1 MIKLTIF
8 GHSLTLAGLKKSLP
22 LADLHNNRRISA
34 ENGAYG
40 DIDPSRSHLNVHL
53 VSSGA
58 LSYVDAVKKHLIQAR
73 LDLNHFGYKKKNRGY
88 AVEFLFTVTAGHQ
101 CDFESMYRDCL
112 DWLKSYHPECPIVH
126 AIIHFDEGTPHMHVI
141 LVPLFGGQLQ
151 ADKIKGYKG
160 KSQARN
166 KALFKQLDKKYGLT
180 FPKFL
185 KGHEKQVGAEMAL
198 NVIKTLTGADI
209 RNLLIEPLTFAVHA
223 RPEGFLHTLGISY
236 EDVVGYQR
244 DTRVL
249 GIDGQLLHKED
260 EHVQPNQNGSINRLD

>member
-53 VSSGA
+53 VTYGA
-58 LSYVDAVKKHLIQAR
+58 LSYVDAVKKHLTQAG
-73 LDLNHFGYKKKNRGY
+73 LDLEHYSYKKKNRGY

-101 CDFESMYRDCL
+101 CDFVSMYRDSL
-112 DWLKSYHPECPIVH
+112 DWLKSYYPECPIVH
-126 AIIHFDEGTPHMHVI
+126 AVIHFDEGTPHMHVI
-141 LVPLFGGQLQ
+141 LVPLLGGQLQ

-185 KGHEKQVGAEMAL
+185 KGHEKKIGAEIAL
-198 NVIKTLTGADI
+198 KVIKTLTGADI
-209 RNLLIEPLTFAVHA
+209 RDLLIVPITYSVYA
-223 RPEGFLHTLGISY
+223 RPEVFLHTLGISY

-244 DTRVL
+244 ETRVI
-249 GIDGQLLHKED
+249 GTGGQLLHKED
-260 EHVQPNQNGSINRLD
+260 EHAQPYSNASVNRLD